1 MSASHTIKKLNP
13 TSLDEIEYLLV
24 NELTDKQ
31 FYKFMEII
39 ANTYTLGINIK
50 YKEEFNPS
58 FLQKCIQNSSVYISS
73 SLRIIGT
80 EYKRLTSCMQEEEN
94 NNSINS
100 TKNHF
105 DNYLILNAM
114 KNDPHHFLEVY
125 LKSINN
131 YVNNCDGKTINI
143 TNTNVRRKFLILF
156 CNFKSYNDIKNLEP
170 IQFINQK
177 IRFYTELFYMLC
189 KIEHL
194 AEFYKAPIYDTTYEE
209 FMIDYI
215 CMHLPNK
222 SIMTQP
228 LCWSSLEINETNEI
242 MTNELIPKITEF
254 IIILNDITKVNY
266 LNSMQREIYRFLY
279 IKNKFN
285 IILQQHVIN
294 YFNNFHNI
302 CNNLITM
309 NDIEI
314 LFYKDNTYYISYEKY
329 ELFNIILLSYEDNQ
343 NLNYD
348 LIFKYISVLLSGYN
362 LQIIKSIYNKFIY
375 ILTHNNVND
384 INNDYDNDNDFEKY
398 DANDYDYDNDFEKYD
413 ANDYDNDLSL
423 GLGLSI

>member
-1 MSASHTIKKLNP
+1 
-13 TSLDEIEYLLV
+13 
-24 NELTDKQ
+24 
-31 FYKFMEII
+31 
-39 ANTYTLGINIK
+39 
-50 YKEEFNPS
+50 
-58 FLQKCIQNSSVYISS
+58 
-73 SLRIIGT
+73 
-80 EYKRLTSCMQEEEN
+80 
-94 NNSINS
+94 
-100 TKNHF
+100 
-105 DNYLILNAM
+105 
-114 KNDPHHFLEVY
+114 
-125 LKSINN
+125 
-131 YVNNCDGKTINI
+131 
-143 TNTNVRRKFLILF
+143 
-156 CNFKSYNDIKNLEP
+156 
-170 IQFINQK
+170 
-177 IRFYTELFYMLC
+177 
-189 KIEHL
+189 
-194 AEFYKAPIYDTTYEE
+194 
-209 FMIDYI
+209 
-215 CMHLPNK
+215 
-222 SIMTQP
+222 
-228 LCWSSLEINETNEI
+228 
-242 MTNELIPKITEF
+242 
-254 IIILNDITKVNY
+254 
-266 LNSMQREIYRFLY
+266 MQREIYRFLY